1 MFFFGSIGRAIG
13 RFVGGCAEKI
23 GEATGWTRLEE
34 AGRNLKERCAKEI
47 ESTSRQT
54 SEQDSYDNEAASI
67 AETNRMNK
75 ILSEFSIKLADYAD
89 SLEENAIKE
98 SSLYFNEL
106 VSILEDNKGK
116 STLKINTSKIKRNK
130 IKIEKQIRGSFKKHL
145 SKRVSLDDHECLS
158 ILKLDAGIKKKNA
171 MSNFGNRV
179 LKEAA
184 YNLCSDIEDS
194 LLEQQEYIEECL
206 DEKMEEFIM
215 IQSQMMDKLDNL
227 EQAYE
232 EGKDKI
238 DGEKNNILFKLAI
251 CELALSNIVE

>member
-1 MFFFGSIGRAIG
+1 MGWFSNACRSVG
-13 RFVGGCAEKI
+13 RFVGGVAESV
-23 GEATGWTRLEE
+23 GRATGWTGLEN
-34 AGRNLKERCAKEI
+34 AGRNLKEICAKEV
-47 ESTSRQT
+47 EETSRKT
-54 SEQDSYDNEAASI
+54 AEQDSYDEVAATI

-75 ILSEFSIKLADYAD
+75 ILSEFSLKLADYAD
-89 SLEENAIKE
+89 DLEENAIKE

-106 VSILEDNKGK
+106 VDVLEESKDKN
-116 STLKINTSKIKRNK
+116 TLKINTSKIKRNK
-130 IKIEKQIRGSFKKHL
+130 VKIEKQIRGSFKKHL
-145 SKRVSLDDHECLS
+145 SKRVSLDDHECLG
-158 ILKLDAGIKKKNA
+158 ILKLNAGSNKKNT

-206 DEKMEEFIM
+206 DAKMEEFII
-215 IQSQMMDKLDNL
+215 IQSEMMYKFEKL

-238 DGEKNNILFKLAI
+238 DEEKNNILSKVAI
-251 CELALSNIVE
+251 CELALSSIVE